1 MTSKPTTDD
10 RARIFLQYGFQ
21 ASENSPQ
28 LCAEMEGWEEEAKY
42 ARHEFIHDLYAD
54 QIMKAVQWYTDD
66 LVFAYNSPKAK
77 VGPYS
82 ELEQEIFYSLTELPE
97 ETLRILAAVMT
108 AKTGAN

>member
-1 MTSKPTTDD
+1 MTSKSTTDN

-28 LCAEMEGWEEEAKY
+28 LCAEIDGWEDKY
-42 ARHEFIHDLYAD
+42 GRHEFIHDLYAD

-66 LVFAYNSPKAK
+66 LVFARNSPKAE

-108 AKTGAN
+108 A